1 MRERQHPMKRKVF
14 TFLSYFMAAF
24 ILLSVS
30 VSADIGPKPS
40 VKVFFVNMGTEVCY
54 GTLLSKDQ
62 ASGPASVWGG
72 EADSIPQYPEDSLD
86 MKVWRAFT
94 EYRDSDGFYY
104 LQEKWLCSSTKC
116 INWSYYPPDTFKIL
130 LYYPET
136 DTFAVSGIYE
146 RKYFNSKLVVD
157 MADVKKNSSELPA
170 VITAKKITLG
180 EIWEIAPMLF
190 RLVLTVAVEILIA
203 LMFRFGIKKSYMII
217 TVAVTNIATQ
227 MLLNLT
233 LTVTRTSNHPFLAIL
248 LGLAA
253 EAAIFV
259 MEAVVYIKIFRKI
272 SKKEI
277 PTWKTA
283 VYAFTANMTSFL
295 LGLIIF

>member
-54 GTLLSKDQ
+54 GTLLSEDE
-62 ASGPASVWGG
+62 AAGPASAWNGS
-72 EADSIPQYPEDSLD
+72 APQYSEDSLD

-146 RKYFNSKLVVD
+146 RKYFTSKFVVD
-157 MADVKKNSSELPA
+157 MADVKKISSELPA
-170 VITAKKITLG
+170 VITAKEITLG

-190 RLVLTVAVEILIA
+190 RLGLTVAVEILIA

-259 MEAVVYIKIFRKI
+259 IEAVIYVLIFRKV

-277 PTWKTA
+277 PKWKPA

-295 LGLIIF
+295 LGLIIH